1 MNKIYHDSD
10 EKFVS
15 AVVLYADAD
24 DGHVFF
30 DEKKSQGVSKD
41 ELFDLYLK
49 GLAVVVLDN
58 EYFKPVTYAVE
69 STAGKITCLKDSG
82 EAATMLN
89 FYSEEHGA

>member
-1 MNKIYHDSD
+1 MNKIYPDAD
-10 EKFVS
+10 EKLVS

-24 DGHVFF
+24 DGNVFF
-30 DEKKSQGVSKD
+30 DEEQTQGVSKD
-41 ELFDLYLK
+41 ELFNLYVK
-49 GLAVVVLDN
+49 NLAVVLLDN

-82 EAATMLN
+82 TAATMLN